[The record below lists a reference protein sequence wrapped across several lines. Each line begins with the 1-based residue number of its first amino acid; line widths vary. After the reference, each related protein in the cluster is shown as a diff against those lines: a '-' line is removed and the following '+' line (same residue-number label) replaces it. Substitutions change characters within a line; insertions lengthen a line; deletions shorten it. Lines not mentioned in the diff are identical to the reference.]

1 MLHRIKRAA
10 RMLAA
15 EHVDGFLLPNIEESA
30 QPDTRYLTGFS
41 GTTSWLLVT
50 ATGKSFLFVD
60 ARYHGRARVEA
71 RGCKVIAVAPAS
83 QARRGSPAQSSAYGS
98 GRHGSP
104 FAEALLDVVRT
115 TGIRK
120 IGFDS
125 ATTSVY
131 LHERLWSAL
140 YPVQLVSIPDIMRR
154 VRLIKDEQEIVLL
167 KKAARITTNAFEDL
181 LKKIKIGMT
190 EQQVAGMLDDLF
202 YAHGAT
208 GIAFPA
214 IVASGVNGSQPHAQ
228 PSTKK
233 LKAGE
238 LVTIDCGASYKGYMA
253 DMTRTIGLGPIGQ
266 LPPKLS
272 HVYEAVEAAQ
282 QAGKQAVKPAAVSGG
297 IDAICRESLRK
308 HGLDSYFGHGT
319 GHGVG
324 LAVHELPVL
333 GPGSETILESGMVLT
348 VEPGV
353 YLPRLGGVRIEDT
366 LLVTPNGSINLT
378 KGIKTNFIWL
388 KTKK

>member
-1 MLHRIKRAA
+1 
-10 RMLAA
+10 MLAA

-30 QPDTRYLTGFS
+30 QPDTQYLTGFS

-50 ATGKSFLFVD
+50 ASGKSFLFVD
-60 ARYHGRARVEA
+60 ARYHGRARAEA
-71 RGCKVIAVAPAS
+71 QGCKVIAVAPAS
-83 QARRGSPAQSSAYGS
+83 QARRGSSAQSSAYGS

-131 LHERLWSAL
+131 MHERLWSVL

-154 VRLIKDEQEIVLL
+154 VRLIKDEQEIALL
-167 KKAARITTNAFEDL
+167 KKAARITTLAFEDL
-181 LKKIKIGMT
+181 LKKIRIGMT
-190 EQQVAGMLDDLF
+190 EQQVAAMLDDLF

-208 GIAFPA
+208 GIAFLA

-253 DMTRTIGLGPIGQ
+253 DMTRTIAFGSSKLSVIS
-266 LPPKLS
+266 PKLRAA
-272 HVYEAVEAAQ
+272 YEAVEAAQ

-333 GPGSETILESGMVLT
+333 GPGSETVLESGMVLT

-378 KGIKTNFIWL
+378 KGIKTNLIWL
-388 KTKK
+388 KTKEK